1 MWLHS
6 STPARECKDATYAT
20 LLRVDHAAILEYPK
34 HYPCQSSAYLNG
46 LLFIEKLDWD
56 RVKKLGGKF
65 LQLHVQDLA
74 RRYSST

>member
-1 MWLHS
+1 M
-6 STPARECKDATYAT
+6 STLTEVIERENGGPTVT
-20 LLRVDHAAILEYPK
+20 ISEYPK
-34 HYPCQSSAYLNG
+34 HYPCQLSVSLNS

-65 LQLHVQDLA
+65 LQLCVQELA